1 MLKLSFA
8 TLALSLTLGLALPV
22 AAPSADPAPER
33 IAALSSGGKQ
43 PCPPP
48 PRVRA
53 L

>member
-22 AAPSADPAPER
+22 ADPAPER